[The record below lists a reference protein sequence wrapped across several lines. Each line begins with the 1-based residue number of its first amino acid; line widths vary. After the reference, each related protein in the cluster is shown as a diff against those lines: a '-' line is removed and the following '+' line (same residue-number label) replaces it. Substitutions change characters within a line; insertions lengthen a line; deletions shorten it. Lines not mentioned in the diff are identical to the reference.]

1 MKNIFWLSDF
11 LISQMGFQN
20 NLLWQGY
27 FSYNEI
33 KDVSVS
39 TTTILLPQKTLC
51 FLKNKQQIK
60 TTND

>member
-1 MKNIFWLSDF
+1 VAGL
-11 LISQMGFQN
+11 
-20 NLLWQGY
+20 

-51 FLKNKQQIK
+51 FLKNTTITKSTNTLMGFQAKQLVYLLQRRFDK
-60 TTND
+60 NW